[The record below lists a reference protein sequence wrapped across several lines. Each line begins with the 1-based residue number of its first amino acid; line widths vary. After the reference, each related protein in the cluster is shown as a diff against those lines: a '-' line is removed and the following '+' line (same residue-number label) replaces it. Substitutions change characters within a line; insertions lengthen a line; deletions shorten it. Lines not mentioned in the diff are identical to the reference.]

1 MKKILITLIL
11 GLAVAVT
18 NAQFYVGSGFES
30 VLIKSGETFFYEG
43 LTLNPTANFTLSNT
57 TLTRVD
63 AKTISPAPVGNYIN
77 RYFNF
82 SNVTPAFQGSITFS
96 YSGAALNG
104 LPTNILSLNIRNA
117 AVIAA
122 WTAVGGT
129 VVDASSYLQATSL
142 NLTNGLKI
150 LTLASSSAAL
160 PVTWLKFTAEKRQKT
175 SVITWSTASEQNT
188 QDFLVQHSTNSSHW
202 VTIGNVMAAG
212 NASFRK
218 DYTFTHQTP
227 ATGYNYYR
235 LIQRDKDER
244 FSYSKV
250 ETVHIVE
257 EDFML
262 KVFPN
267 PVQGGK
273 INVVLKEPA
282 QVRLFDA
289 NGRQVSSRWFAAGLQ
304 TIDVSAFTKGIYFIK
319 ANTETITITIK

>member
-1 MKKILITLIL
+1 MKKILFTLML
-11 GLAVAVT
+11 GLAVVVT
-18 NAQFYVGSGFES
+18 NAQLYVASGIES

-43 LTLNPTANFTLSNT
+43 LTLNPTADFTISNT
-57 TLTRVD
+57 TLTRTD
-63 AKTISPAPVGNYIN
+63 ANTIVPTTINNYIT

-82 SNVTPAFQGSITFS
+82 TNVTPAFIGSITFS
-96 YSGAALNG
+96 YSGASLNG
-104 LPTNILSLNIRNA
+104 LTESNLSLNIKTSS
-117 AVIAA
+117 A

-129 VVDASSYLQATSL
+129 VVSASSHLQATSL
-142 NLTNGLKI
+142 NIANGLKT
-150 LTLASSSAAL
+150 LTLASRFAAV
-160 PVTWLKFTAEKRQKT
+160 PVTWLKFTADKRQKT
-175 SVITWSTASEQNT
+175 SVLSWSTASEQNT

-212 NASFRK
+212 NASLRK

-250 ETVHIVE
+250 ATVHVDE
-257 EDFML
+257 EDFKL

-267 PVQGGK
+267 PVQGGE

-282 QVRLFDA
+282 QVRIFDA
-289 NGRQVSSRWFAAGLQ
+289 NGRQVASRWLAAGLQ
-304 TIDVSAFTKGIYFIK
+304 TIDVSAFKKGIYFIK